1 MLTVVI
7 PSYNHADYIVESLRA
22 ALAIAVPGLK
32 VLVVDDG
39 SRDDSMSLVREFL
52 KQQGLGEN
60 VTIVEKAN
68 GGLVSSLNESMK
80 LIDTEFCWFVA
91 SDDILVPDGV
101 AQAFAEIKSKENLGF
116 LIGGGHYFD
125 AEGVLGPI
133 YNVRHD
139 RFFSLN
145 RGTRDREMFTHYPSP
160 ILLQSTIF
168 RVEALRRIGGW
179 DPALRL
185 DDYPTFVKLLSV
197 YGEAGRDF
205 GFEPG
210 IDCVRYR
217 QHGTNSSKNLSAQL
231 RMVRG
236 ALVALAPDNVRL
248 EAVAN
253 AAAYY
258 SLNALKH
265 GRFSYF
271 VDLFRECDF
280 KEIVLSFLKMP
291 IVAVQHVVGRK

>member
-7 PSYNHADYIVESLRA
+7 PSYNHADYIVDSLKA

-32 VLVVDDG
+32 VLIVDDG
-39 SRDDSMSLVREFL
+39 SKDRSMELVRAYVE
-52 KQQGLGEN
+52 QSGLGEK

-80 LIDTEFCWFVA
+80 RIDTEFCWFVA
-91 SDDILVPDGV
+91 SDDILIPEGV
-101 AQAFAEIKSKENLGF
+101 AKVFAEIKAKPELGF
-116 LIGGGHYFD
+116 VIGGGHYFNAD
-125 AEGVLGPI
+125 GALGPI
-133 YNVRHD
+133 YNARHD
-139 RFFSLN
+139 RFFALERS
-145 RGTRDREMFTHYPSP
+145 RREREMYTHYPSP

-197 YGEAGRDF
+197 YDEAGRDF
-205 GFEPG
+205 GFNPL

-217 QHGTNSSKNLSAQL
+217 QHGTNTSKNLSMQL

-236 ALVALAPDNVRL
+236 ALVALAPDHIRR
-248 EAVAN
+248 EAIAN

-265 GRFSYF
+265 ARFGFF
-271 VDLFRECDF
+271 VDLVRECDLD
-280 KEIVLSFLKMP
+280 EIVLSLIKMP
-291 IVAVQHVVGRK
+291 IVAVQHVVARK

>member
-7 PSYNHADYIVESLRA
+7 PSYNHADYIVESLKA
-22 ALAIAVPGLK
+22 ALSIAVPGLK

-39 SRDDSMSLVREFL
+39 STDSSMALVREYL
-52 KQQGLGEN
+52 GLHSPGEN

-91 SDDILVPDGV
+91 SDDVLIPEGV
-101 AQAFAEIKSKENLGF
+101 AKVFDRIKAQKGLGF
-116 LIGGGHYFD
+116 VIGGGHYFD
-125 AEGVLGPI
+125 AEGVLGSI
-133 YNVRHD
+133 YNARHD
-139 RFFSLN
+139 RFFSLS
-145 RGTRDREMFTHYPSP
+145 RARRDREMFTHYPSP

-168 RVEALRRIGGW
+168 RVDALRRIGGW

-185 DDYPTFVKLLSV
+185 DDYPTFVKLFSA
-197 YGEAGRDF
+197 YGEAGHDF
-205 GFEPG
+205 GFEPN

-217 QHGTNSSKNLSAQL
+217 QHGTNTSKNLSAQL

-236 ALVALAPDNVRL
+236 ALVALAPASIRR

-265 GRFSYF
+265 ARFGYF
-271 VDLFRECDF
+271 ADLVRVCDF
-280 KEIVLSFLKMP
+280 DELVLSLLKMP
-291 IVAVQHVVGRK
+291 VVALQHVVARK